1 MGWWQALG
9 DDGTTKETTFY
20 ADSYDGVVP
29 GPRASFSYETQEGIP
44 VDGSSKIARNMSP
57 FTIRLLPPSLDDF
70 PASFQ
75 NESGTGLVAN
85 RNVQVDTYQAAGSS
99 MSSNQKA
106 ASDLLASYG
115 VSSVANSASVANT
128 LNQQISA
135 GQFINTASGTQVR
148 TTLTDSTTA
157 MDIAAQVAA
166 MVSTPPLTL
175 LVNPNNMAI
184 SYVNIQSYQ
193 ERGREG
199 FIFQR
204 WGEDQPT
211 IKFSGKTGAF
221 IAGEAPRTISNASVQ
236 AFREEGTTTTPT
248 GVQFASKRNSAAF
261 QNFQTLYQIYRN
273 NGYIYDRV
281 GKSEAH
287 LAIGTVAID
296 YDQFTYIGQIE
307 SFDYAYDTT
316 QIHAIEWS
324 MEFRVSV
331 MYDNAQTPSVVTP
344 LTAPIPNPTDPGGAA
359 SPQARGNSAEGWL
372 ALSGDPATV
381 TDEFTNYISDYGQ
394 PPIFEADSVNVVGE
408 SDSSLVVA
416 NPDGTLQLTNPNVG
430 G

>member
-1 MGWWQALG
+1 MGWWEALG
-9 DDGTTKETTFY
+9 NDGTTKETTFY
-20 ADSYDGVVP
+20 ADSFDGVVT

-44 VDGSSKIARNMSP
+44 VDGSSKSARNMSP
-57 FTIRLLPPSLDDF
+57 FTIRLLPPSPSDF
-70 PASFQ
+70 PASFRADGG
-75 NESGTGLVAN
+75 SGLVKD
-85 RNVQVDTYQAAGSS
+85 RNVSVDRYQAAGSS
-99 MSSNQKA
+99 MDTNNKA
-106 ASDLLASYG
+106 AQDLMASYG
-115 VSSVANSASVANT
+115 VSGPANSATVANT

-135 GQFINTASGTQVR
+135 GQYLNTASSTQVR

-166 MVSTPPLTL
+166 MLNTPPLTL
-175 LVNPNNMAI
+175 LVNPSTMNIMYN
-184 SYVNIQSYQ
+184 SIQSFQ

-287 LAIGTVAID
+287 LAIGSVAID
-296 YDQFTYIGQIE
+296 FDQFTYIGQIE

-316 QIHAIEWS
+316 QIHALEWS

-331 MYDNAQTPSVVTP
+331 MYDNSQTPSHITP

-359 SPQARGNSAEGWL
+359 LPQSRGNSAGGWL
-372 ALSGDPATV
+372 ALSGDPSSIKE
-381 TDEFTNYISDYGQ
+381 EFTNAADFGQ
-394 PPIFEADSVNVVGE
+394 PPVLEGGNAPSSV
-408 SDSSLVVA
+408 DSSESLLVT
-416 NPDGTLQLTNPNVG
+416 NPDGTPLLTNPNVG